1 MVKCGVSAFGRE
13 LAEELSGTGPDRV
26 IPTWG
31 RVGRENVAG
40 KRFGFQGELG
50 NHKKGKGQA
59 GKSLEGFGPGRSGGA
74 EGRVGLGPIG
84 VNQLNL
90 RRPKL

>member
-1 MVKCGVSAFGRE
+1 MGVSR
-13 LAEELSGTGPDRV
+13 
-26 IPTWG
+26 
-31 RVGRENVAG
+31 RENVAG
-40 KRFGFQGELG
+40 KRFRFQGELG